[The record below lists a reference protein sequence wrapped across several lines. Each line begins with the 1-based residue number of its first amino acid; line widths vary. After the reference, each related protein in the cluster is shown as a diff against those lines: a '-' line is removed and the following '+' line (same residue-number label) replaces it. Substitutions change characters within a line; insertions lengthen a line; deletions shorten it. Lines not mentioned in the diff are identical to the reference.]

1 MKKILLLMMG
11 LFIFSLGLF
20 AEIPHSYV
28 TENPDKEVTQTET
41 LKKYKEKGE
50 LNLSITKIKSKEV
63 EGLHNPEQKKIY
75 FSLDN
80 IEYEIQPGDKIYL
93 SEELQ
98 EVPSISIT
106 NGRKKINGMLNQKV
120 LKENTFEYTINKGK
134 NITEIEM
141 NYLEIPREIYI
152 GILNNQ
158 YNIKN
163 ILKFNNNMFNLKAL
177 QHDVYDRWNE
187 VEITDEYNSTWVNS
201 NIKDF
206 YPNDKMTTGMKF
218 IKGSENKFAAPGILD
233 SFQSDDYEV
242 TTKFTIN
249 GIDGKYRNNNGTTGI
264 LNQQMK
270 LSEDLIIEVDQDPF
284 SANYLFRLAFRLIKY
299 PKEDFSIT
307 FHIEGRHEK
316 ESEGG
321 KLVSYSKTDKIN
333 FIYKPSKL
341 EGTSNLTLD
350 TTYKPEYIPFTSCTI
365 DNKQSIGLENTV
377 TGVTLSQASGN
388 GLITLEHNDILEVNG
403 KQYTIG
409 FDGNLPERH
418 DTLGKIDY
426 SLKTVNGK
434 LQLKVDKYGLG
445 IDQPQPLNLKVIRAN
460 TEVMTHT
467 MNIKVPKLEKV
478 VGESDLGIGND
489 YNQSQYIF
497 FSSCTLE
504 NPKDISLSSSTP
516 GVQVVQYS
524 GKGIVKFESGDIL
537 DVNGIKY
544 IVNSSGGIN
553 ERNLNLSGINIYYK
567 AQNGNFQIRIDD
579 YQIEQDSPQVLSM
592 KLTRSGIEIMDH
604 KIFIHV
610 PKITINNSKM
620 NVKIR
625 DEYKGQFFNIFD
637 MFNSGSGIEFMSG
650 DSTISVIT
658 PAQVKMPGLFFVN
671 NNLISHLGHYIRA
684 VDLNLGKV
692 RLRTKESEHFI
703 LSLTNYE
710 KKISKPF
717 SIKIES
723 QELTSPK
730 TRMKTRSDNSHGT
743 PPWSGDG
750 GTQPWN
756 KRVEIQ
762 EIVFYYVPSK
772 VVGQST
778 LEVKEYYPSP
788 EYIKFNSCT
797 TPAPAPIEL
806 ENSLR
811 DVKVI
816 QNSGNGLVNLESGD
830 VLELNGKQYTI
841 TAGGTLQE
849 QSDTLGNINFK
860 FKVENGKIR
869 LALTSWGVLEPDR
882 LLTINASREGH
893 PIMEHKMTIKAPRR
907 VEGTSTLKFTE
918 KYPIR
923 DIVRFQGIS
932 LTAPNIGGIEPPI
945 PAGVSYRSNDGYG
958 IPFMK
963 EGDILEVQC
972 ETMRA
977 TQKYIIDSKNSLKH
991 QTIDLPG
998 TVLSLLVEDG
1008 KLRLGLNNWLV
1019 NKNTVLNFRV
1029 IRGVNE
1035 ISNTSITL
1043 EVPKAPFDILK
1054 NGILDFGKLIQ
1065 GSKNKKAETSILL
1078 EMHQDI
1084 SNVKFSLSTTT
1095 PELVNSSGATLQ
1107 ARNLQAGVQK
1117 QGNKRHLVRII
1128 GRLDVPEKQELG
1140 VYRGSV
1146 LLNVTI
1152 K

>member
-1 MKKILLLMMG
+1 M
-11 LFIFSLGLF
+11 LFFAINVF

-41 LKKYKEKGE
+41 LKKYKEKAE
-50 LNLSITKIKSKEV
+50 LNISVTKLNSEEI
-63 EGLHNPEQKKIY
+63 EGSFDPGQNKVY

-80 IEYEIQPGDKIYL
+80 TKYGIQPGDHIYV

-98 EVPSISIT
+98 EVPSISTT
-106 NGRKKINGMLNQKV
+106 NGRRKINGMLNQKV
-120 LKENTFEYTINKGK
+120 LKDGNLEYTVTNK
-134 NITEIEM
+134 NNTTEIEVSYS
-141 NYLEIPREIYI
+141 NDKRELQTEKDNPIYI
-152 GILNNQ
+152 GILDSK
-158 YNIKN
+158 YNIKRVLKEIENDNLKEITN
-163 ILKFNNNMFNLKAL
+163 IIYTYNFEFTNEYNTEDHIVFAAPEYLDFPKGIKLLSDYLYPYSLGGRYNPYLLNIDEPFIIDGVKYYQTDPTIFNLRHTLTNGITIIIPRSHALRFAFENIKKENFSFNLKYQIKHKRTNEL
-177 QHDVYDRWNE
+177 WNYD
-187 VEITDEYNSTWVNS
+187 
-201 NIKDF
+201 
-206 YPNDKMTTGMKF
+206 
-218 IKGSENKFAAPGILD
+218 L
-233 SFQSDDYEV
+233 
-242 TTKFTIN
+242 
-249 GIDGKYRNNNGTTGI
+249 
-264 LNQQMK
+264 
-270 LSEDLIIEVDQDPF
+270 
-284 SANYLFRLAFRLIKY
+284 
-299 PKEDFSIT
+299 T
-307 FHIEGRHEK
+307 F
-316 ESEGG
+316 
-321 KLVSYSKTDKIN
+321 N
-333 FIYKPSKL
+333 FNYKPSKL

-365 DNKQSIGLENTV
+365 DNKQSIGLENAV

-388 GLITLEHNDILEVNG
+388 GLITLEHNDILEING

-434 LQLKVDKYGLG
+434 LQLKVNRYGLG

-460 TEVMTHT
+460 NEVMTHT

-478 VGESDLGIGND
+478 VGESDLIVTEN
-489 YNQSQYIF
+489 YEKSQYLTIK
-497 FSSCTLE
+497 SCTLD
-504 NPKDISLSSSTP
+504 NPQDVEFLTSINGAEL
-516 GVQVVQYS
+516 VQYK

-537 DVNGIKY
+537 EVNGVQST
-544 IVNSSGGIN
+544 VNNNGGIG
-553 ERNLNLSGINIYYK
+553 ERSENTGGISVYYK
-567 AQNGNFQIRIDD
+567 AENGNFQIRIND
-579 YQIEQDSPQVLSM
+579 YKIEQDSPQPINI
-592 KLTRSGIEIMDH
+592 KLIRNGEEIMEH
-604 KIFIHV
+604 ILHLFV

-625 DEYKGQFFNIFD
+625 DEYKEEYFNIH
-637 MFNSGSGIEFMSG
+637 NLPSNVKGIEFLSG
-650 DSTISVIT
+650 DNKINVYTTASGKSARFEGISINGVGISLSKNETLTFNKYTIKTQS
-658 PAQVKMPGLFFVN
+658 AGDKL
-671 NNLISHLGHYIRA
+671 
-684 VDLNLGKV
+684 
-692 RLRTKESEHFI
+692 I
-703 LSLTNYE
+703 LSIIDYPR
-710 KKISKPF
+710 KISEPIEMTINSSYSYLSK
-717 SIKIES
+717 SSKIMSREGH
-723 QELTSPK
+723 E
-730 TRMKTRSDNSHGT
+730 DHYHGT
-743 PPWSGDG
+743 AGGHDG
-750 GTQPWN
+750 NGGSSYQ
-756 KRVEIQ
+756 RVHKKAEQ
-762 EIVFYYVPSK
+762 SIVFYYVPSK

-778 LEVKEYYPSP
+778 LEVKEYYPTP
-788 EYIKFNSCT
+788 EYIEFNSCT
-797 TPAPAPIEL
+797 TPDPKPIKL

-816 QNSGNGLVNLESGD
+816 QNSGNGLVNLEPGD
-830 VLELNGKQYTI
+830 ILELNGKQYTI
-841 TAGGTLQE
+841 TTGGTLTE
-849 QSDTLGNINFK
+849 QHDIIGNINFK

-869 LALTSWGVLEPDR
+869 LALKDWGVLEPDR
-882 LLTINASREGH
+882 LLTINASREGY

-907 VEGTSTLKFTE
+907 VEGTSILKFTE

-945 PAGVSYRSNDGYG
+945 PAGVSYKSNDGYG

-1043 EVPKAPFDILK
+1043 EVPKAPFDMLK

-1095 PELVNSSGATLQ
+1095 PELVNSSGATLH
-1107 ARNLQAGVQK
+1107 ARDLQAGVQK
-1117 QGNKRHLVRII
+1117 QGKKRHLVRII

>member
-1 MKKILLLMMG
+1 M
-11 LFIFSLGLF
+11 LFFVINVF

-41 LKKYKEKGE
+41 LKRYKEKAE
-50 LNLSITKIKSKEV
+50 LNLSITKLNSKEI
-63 EGLHNPEQKKIY
+63 EGIYDPEQNKIY

-80 IEYEIQPGDKIYL
+80 TEYGIQPGDHIYV

-98 EVPSISIT
+98 EVPSISTT
-106 NGRKKINGMLNQKV
+106 NGRRKINGMLNQKV
-120 LKENTFEYTINKGK
+120 LKDGNLEYTVTNKNNTTK
-134 NITEIEM
+134 IEVSYFNNERELQTEKD
-141 NYLEIPREIYI
+141 NPIYI
-152 GILNNQ
+152 GILDNQ
-158 YNIKN
+158 YNIKK
-163 ILKFNNNMFNLKAL
+163 IFKSFYTIKRASEKYVTLA
-177 QHDVYDRWNE
+177 
-187 VEITDEYNSTWVNS
+187 ITDKYHGQELNLDN
-201 NIKDF
+201 NI
-206 YPNDKMTTGMKF
+206 
-218 IKGSENKFAAPGILD
+218 
-233 SFQSDDYEV
+233 V
-242 TTKFTIN
+242 TTLYNAN
-249 GIDGKYRNNNGTTGI
+249 GLEYVSGD
-264 LNQQMK
+264 
-270 LSEDLIIEVDQDPF
+270 
-284 SANYLFRLAFRLIKY
+284 Y
-299 PKEDFSIT
+299 PKEFSGHNGLVEINGKPTANEGLNFGERVTFPFYIKANNIT
-307 FHIEGRHEK
+307 ICVPREETIILQDYKNFPASFTISVKNRDNFDRIYRNYLYVT
-316 ESEGG
+316 
-321 KLVSYSKTDKIN
+321 LV
-333 FIYKPSKL
+333 YKPSKL

-365 DNKQSIGLENTV
+365 DNKQNIGLENAV

-403 KQYTIG
+403 KRHTIG
-409 FDGNLPERH
+409 FNGNLPERH

-434 LQLKVDKYGLG
+434 LQLKIDRYGLG

-460 TEVMTHT
+460 NEVMTHT

-478 VGESDLGIGND
+478 VGESDLIVTEN
-489 YNQSQYIF
+489 YEKSQYLTIK
-497 FSSCTLE
+497 SCTLD
-504 NPKDISLSSSTP
+504 NPQDVEFLTSINGAEL
-516 GVQVVQYS
+516 VQYK
-524 GKGIVKFESGDIL
+524 GKGIVKFEPGDIL
-537 DVNGIKY
+537 EVNG
-544 IVNSSGGIN
+544 VQSTVDNNGGIG
-553 ERNLNLSGINIYYK
+553 ERSENAGGISVYYK
-567 AQNGNFQIRIDD
+567 AENGNFQIRIND
-579 YQIEQDSPQVLSM
+579 YKIEQDSPQPINI
-592 KLTRSGIEIMDH
+592 KLIRNGEEIMGH
-604 KIFIHV
+604 ILHLFV

-625 DEYKGQFFNIFD
+625 DEYKEEYFNIH
-637 MFNSGSGIEFMSG
+637 NLPSNVKGIEFLSG
-650 DSTISVIT
+650 DNKINVYTTASGKSARFEGISINGVGISLSKNETLTFNKYTIKTQS
-658 PAQVKMPGLFFVN
+658 AGDKL
-671 NNLISHLGHYIRA
+671 
-684 VDLNLGKV
+684 
-692 RLRTKESEHFI
+692 I
-703 LSLTNYE
+703 LSIIDYPR
-710 KKISKPF
+710 KISEP
-717 SIKIES
+717 IEM
-723 QELTSPK
+723 TI
-730 TRMKTRSDNSHGT
+730 NSSYSYLSLSKSSKSFNKNLRYNGDYGGHMG
-743 PPWSGDG
+743 SDG
-750 GTQPWN
+750 GPGGGGGGGSSYY
-756 KRVEIQ
+756 RVTRKAKQ
-762 EIVFYYVPSK
+762 SIVFYYVPSK

-778 LEVKEYYPSP
+778 LEVKEYYPTP
-788 EYIKFNSCT
+788 EYIEFNSCT
-797 TPAPAPIEL
+797 TPDPKPIKL

-811 DVKVI
+811 DVKII
-816 QNSGNGLVNLESGD
+816 QNSGNGLVNLEPGD
-830 VLELNGKQYTI
+830 ILELNGRQYTI

-849 QSDTLGNINFK
+849 QHDTIGNINFK

-869 LALTSWGVLEPDR
+869 LALKDWGVLEPDR
-882 LLTINASREGH
+882 ILTINASREGH
-893 PIMEHKMTIKAPRR
+893 PIMEHKMIIEAPRR
-907 VEGTSTLKFTE
+907 VEGLSTLTFTE

-923 DIVRFQGIS
+923 DIVKFQGIS
-932 LTAPNIGGIEPPI
+932 LTAPNIVGIEPPI
-945 PAGVSYRSNDGYG
+945 PRGVSLKSNDGYG

-1043 EVPKAPFDILK
+1043 EVPKAPFDMLK

-1095 PELVNSSGATLQ
+1095 PELVNSSGATLH
-1107 ARNLQAGVQK
+1107 ARDLQAGVQK
-1117 QGNKRHLVRII
+1117 QGNRRHLVRII

>member
-1 MKKILLLMMG
+1 M
-11 LFIFSLGLF
+11 LFFAINVF

-28 TENPDKEVTQTET
+28 TDNPDKEVTQTET
-41 LKKYKEKGE
+41 LKKYKEKAE
-50 LNLSITKIKSKEV
+50 LNISVTKLNSEEI
-63 EGLHNPEQKKIY
+63 EGSFDPGQNKVY

-80 IEYEIQPGDKIYL
+80 TKYGIEPGDHIYV

-98 EVPSISIT
+98 EVPSISTT
-106 NGRKKINGMLNQKV
+106 NGRRKINGMLNQKV
-120 LKENTFEYTINKGK
+120 LKDGNLEYTVTNK
-134 NITEIEM
+134 NNTTEIEVSYS
-141 NYLEIPREIYI
+141 NDERELQTEKDNPIYI
-152 GILNNQ
+152 GILDNQ
-158 YNIKN
+158 YKIKKILIGNKFVRAGSSEVDYTYNLEFSDEYKGDIIYFTKNDFQDFLPKGIKIISNIEYIP
-163 ILKFNNNMFNLKAL
+163 ILYSPGGRIDKTEIVRNSFFINEINYDQNSSGSFDDLRHTLNNEVILCMTQDPRFNLKFENL
-177 QHDVYDRWNE
+177 KKENFSFKIKFKIKKSHWSGSPSNGSWDYSLV
-187 VEITDEYNSTWVNS
+187 TYNC
-201 NIKDF
+201 
-206 YPNDKMTTGMKF
+206 
-218 IKGSENKFAAPGILD
+218 
-233 SFQSDDYEV
+233 
-242 TTKFTIN
+242 
-249 GIDGKYRNNNGTTGI
+249 
-264 LNQQMK
+264 
-270 LSEDLIIEVDQDPF
+270 
-284 SANYLFRLAFRLIKY
+284 
-299 PKEDFSIT
+299 T
-307 FHIEGRHEK
+307 F
-316 ESEGG
+316 
-321 KLVSYSKTDKIN
+321 N
-333 FIYKPSKL
+333 FNYKPSKL

-365 DNKQSIGLENTV
+365 DNKQSIGLENAV

-388 GLITLEHNDILEVNG
+388 GLITLEHNDILEING

-434 LQLKVDKYGLG
+434 LQLKIDRYGLG

-478 VGESDLGIGND
+478 VGESDLSVD
-489 YNQSQYIF
+489 EYYNKSEYITL
-497 FSSCTLE
+497 SSCTLE
-504 NPKDISLSSSTP
+504 NSQDVSLVTQIE
-516 GVQVVQYS
+516 GVALKQYK
-524 GKGIVKFESGDIL
+524 GKGIVRFEPGDIL
-537 DVNGIKY
+537 EVNGIQTT
-544 IVNSSGGIN
+544 INSS
-553 ERNLNLSGINIYYK
+553 SGIDEKNENIGGVNIYYK
-567 AQNGNFQIRIDD
+567 VQNGNFQIRVDD
-579 YQIEQDSPQVLSM
+579 YKIEQESPQNLIL
-592 KLTRSGIEIMDH
+592 KLLRNGIEIMDH
-604 KIFIHV
+604 KINLYV
-610 PKITINNSKM
+610 PKLVINNSKM

-625 DEYKGQFFNIFD
+625 DEYKEEYFNIY
-637 MFNSGSGIEFMSG
+637 NLPYNVKGIEFLSG
-650 DSTISVIT
+650 DKTISVTT
-658 PAQVKMPGLFFVN
+658 PGNYREKREYGGFWINGVQVVGRKGTTIPEKTLTFEKYTVKTQRNG
-671 NNLISHLGHYIRA
+671 NLIIS
-684 VDLNLGKV
+684 
-692 RLRTKESEHFI
+692 
-703 LSLTNYE
+703 LSNYP
-710 KKISKPF
+710 KKISEP
-717 SIKIES
+717 I
-723 QELTSPK
+723 ELTLESY
-730 TRMKTRSDNSHGT
+730 TRSYT
-743 PPWSGDG
+743 PGHDYGGENNDHNGSGSPGHWSG
-750 GTQPWN
+750 TEREQ
-756 KRVEIQ
+756 K
-762 EIVFYYVPSK
+762 IVFYYVPSK

-778 LEVKEYYPSP
+778 LEVKEYYPTP

-806 ENSLR
+806 ENALR

-830 VLELNGKQYTI
+830 ILELNGKQYTI
-841 TAGGTLQE
+841 TAAGTLQE
-849 QSDTLGNINFK
+849 QTDSIGNINFK

-893 PIMEHKMTIKAPRR
+893 LIMEHKMTIKAPRR
-907 VEGTSTLKFTE
+907 VEGLSTLTFTE

-932 LTAPNIGGIEPPI
+932 LTAPNIGGVEPPI
-945 PAGVSYRSNDGYG
+945 PAGVSYKSNDGYG

-1035 ISNTSITL
+1035 ISKTSITL

-1084 SNVKFSLSTTT
+1084 SNVRYSLSTTT
-1095 PELVNSSGATLQ
+1095 PELVNSSGATLH
-1107 ARNLQAGVQK
+1107 ARDLQAGVQK